1 MSQKSRYTWLVI
13 LLTVIVAFFAING
26 IFQQNS
32 NESPEKVVQNII
44 FFIGDGMGVTHVTTT
59 SIAVNGPD
67 SSLRMEQMQ
76 YTGFIKTHSANS
88 LVTDSGAA
96 GTALATGVK
105 TNNGMIAVNPEG
117 KHLTTI
123 LEACKKTGM
132 STGLVATSQI
142 SHATP
147 ASMGAHVPDRGNQQK
162 IAEQLVENKVDVML
176 GGGLAYFLPQSHE
189 KSARKDDKDM
199 LAVAKAAGYT
209 IVQSRE
215 ELLEVEENYVLGVF
229 ADQGLTTQPPEPSL
243 AEMTKKAISILS
255 RNEKGFYL
263 MVEGSQI
270 DWAAHDNNQ
279 ENVIRQTILFD
290 EAIGV
295 AMDFAK
301 EHGNTLIVVTA
312 DHETGGMGLNDGWL
326 SGRDLK
332 TGWTTGGHTGS
343 MVPLFAC
350 GPQGALFV
358 GVNDNTYI
366 PQTFAKILHIQ
377 EFPHV
382 VVE

>member
-1 MSQKSRYTWLVI
+1 MSKKSRYTWFVI
-13 LLTVIVAFFAING
+13 LLTVIVAFVAVSG
-26 IFQQNS
+26 IFQQDS
-32 NESPEKVVQNII
+32 SESPEKVVKNII

-67 SSLRMEQMQ
+67 SLLRMEQMQ

-96 GTALATGVK
+96 GTALATGAK
-105 TNNGMIAVNPEG
+105 TNNGMISVTPEG

-123 LEACKKTGM
+123 LEACKETGM

-162 IAEQLVENKVDVML
+162 IAEQLVENRVDVML
-176 GGGLAYFLPQSHE
+176 GGGLAYLLPQSHE
-189 KSARKDDKDM
+189 KSRRKDDKDM
-199 LAVAKAAGYT
+199 LAIAKAAGYT
-209 IVQSRE
+209 VVQSRE
-215 ELLEVEENYVLGVF
+215 TLLEVEENYVLGVF
-229 ADQGLTTQPPEPSL
+229 AEQGLSTQPPEPSL
-243 AEMTKKAISILS
+243 AEMTEKAISILS
-255 RNEKGFYL
+255 RNENGFYL

-270 DWAAHDNNQ
+270 DWAAHDNDQ

-301 EHGNTLIVVTA
+301 KHGNTLIVVTA

-332 TGWTTGGHTGS
+332 TGWTTGGHTGA
-343 MVPLFAC
+343 MVPVFAC
-350 GPQGALFV
+350 GPQGGLFV
-358 GVNDNTYI
+358 GVHDNTHI

-382 VVE
+382 VEE